1 VGARHRQV
9 LSLQPGRKLSHMGQ
23 GTADSAVSL
32 PKAGGRL
39 DVATMHD
46 IRELTLSHFGFRE
59 IAFLLARL

>member
-1 VGARHRQV
+1 
-9 LSLQPGRKLSHMGQ
+9 MGQ

-39 DVATMHD
+39 DVATIMRD

-59 IAFLLARL
+59 IAFLLVRL